1 MVQDEMTKANPK
13 LANMLTWNW
22 TAAHRSQEP
31 VIRKLLQPYK
41 DIDHIVEIGTFE
53 GVSTALWARIA
64 NRVTTIDILDNRKK
78 NDVWKTLQVK
88 HKITSHV
95 FNRQKARDESIAE
108 ACKTADLVFIDG
120 CHLYSSIATDFQVI
134 SNLIARE
141 SSTLKYIIFHDYKWE
156 KTRPVEH
163 SWPDVTEFVDGLIE
177 YIEAGSLHLPGWQ
190 HILEPPFALFVK
202 P

>member
-1 MVQDEMTKANPK
+1 MIQDEMTKANPK

-31 VIRKLLQPYK
+31 VIRKLLEPYK

-53 GVSTALWARIA
+53 GVSTALWARMA
-64 NRVTTIDILDNRKK
+64 NKVTTIDILDNRKK

-88 HKITSHV
+88 HKIESYV
-95 FNRQKARDESIAE
+95 FNRQKARDSAIAE

-120 CHLYSSIATDFQVI
+120 CHLYNSVASDSEEIEHLVFTQDT
-134 SNLIARE
+134 
-141 SSTLKYIIFHDYKWE
+141 TLKYIVFHDYKWE
-156 KTRPVEH
+156 KTRPIEH
-163 SWPDVTEFVDGLIE
+163 SWPDVTEFVDELIE
-177 YIEAGSLHLPGWQ
+177 DITDGRSDLRGWQ